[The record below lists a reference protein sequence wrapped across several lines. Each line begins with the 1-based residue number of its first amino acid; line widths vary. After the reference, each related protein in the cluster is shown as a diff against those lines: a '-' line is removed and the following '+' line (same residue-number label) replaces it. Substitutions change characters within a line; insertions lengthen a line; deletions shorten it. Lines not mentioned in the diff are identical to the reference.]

1 MRIERG
7 GAGEIGWRC
16 RVRGGGGSV
25 EGGDG
30 CAAGFGFCGW
40 EGEKARRGG
49 SGIVEIGGEINKG
62 GERFKQEEGIFF
74 SVFVSCDLR
83 LISEF

>member
-62 GERFKQEEGIFF
+62 ERDLNNLTNNKAFF
-74 SVFVSCDLR
+74 FFFFAVWFRV
-83 LISEF
+83 I

>member
-40 EGEKARRGG
+40 EGEKARREVGLLKLVG
-49 SGIVEIGGEINKG
+49 
-62 GERFKQEEGIFF
+62 RFKQEEGIFF